1 MLFTH
6 LFPSLILNLLLGNK
20 WNFKKMVSYQEM
32 LDCIRQQWPDLEKVQ
47 CGHSETAKVSIYHHL
62 FLSGAQAPVIFDSV
76 SPRRRLKF
84 QASEVRLALSRPCL
98 TISAA
103 PATVYALL
111 QMET

>member
-1 MLFTH
+1 MMLFTH

-62 FLSGAQAPVIFDSV
+62 FLS
-76 SPRRRLKF
+76 
-84 QASEVRLALSRPCL
+84 
-98 TISAA
+98 
-103 PATVYALL
+103 
-111 QMET
+111 